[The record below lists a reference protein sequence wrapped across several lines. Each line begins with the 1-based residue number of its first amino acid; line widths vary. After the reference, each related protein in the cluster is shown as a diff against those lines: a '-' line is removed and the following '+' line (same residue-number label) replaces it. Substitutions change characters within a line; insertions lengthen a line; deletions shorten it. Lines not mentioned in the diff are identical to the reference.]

1 MNCPKCGSENV
12 SVRETMHGDGG
23 KVYRRRR
30 CNDCLTM
37 FRTVEDFLV
46 DTEQS
51 RKDYFEAVKN
61 KSALLRSLYD
71 NA

>member
-1 MNCPKCGSENV
+1 MTCPNCGSENV
-12 SVRETMHGDGG
+12 YVRETMHGSGG
-23 KVYRRRR
+23 KIYRRRK

-37 FRTVEDFLV
+37 FRTVEDVLD

-61 KSALLRSLYD
+61 KSALLTALYD
-71 NA
+71 GE